1 MPEYKYNYPMP
12 AITTDIV
19 VQNKTGKETEILLIQ
34 RKKNPWKYMWALPG
48 GHLDVL
54 TDPSI
59 VFCAKRELKE
69 ETNLDVGLND
79 LTFVDIRDKIGRDPR
94 GRYITFIFKTNYN
107 GGEIIASDDAL
118 ACKWFSIHDLPEMAA
133 DHYNIIWDK

>member
-1 MPEYKYNYPMP
+1 MPDYTYKYPMP

-19 VQNKTGKETEILLIQ
+19 VENRIGKEIEILLIQ

-48 GHLDVL
+48 GHFDVL

-69 ETNLDVGLND
+69 ETNLDID
-79 LTFVDIRDKIGRDPR
+79 ISKFQFIDIRDKIDRDPR
-94 GRYITFIFKTNYN
+94 GRYVTFIFKVPYN

-118 ACKWFSIHDLPEMAA
+118 DYKWFNINDLPEMAA